1 MSEECWQRFLRSNNW
16 NPVELRD
23 NRYNQVIHLVSSA
36 DGAEDYYNIEG
47 NPARTEGI
55 ELARELDRKTMEAW
69 VGHPYMD
76 VIDNSTDFDTKMRKM
91 ISALC
96 RRIGIEA
103 EDRLQDE
110 SRKVKF
116 LVQGPLPSTQSFPPY
131 QDFDVVHDY
140 LITSN
145 QKIQSRIRKRG
156 QNGNWSYQQTVRRS
170 DAGSQMVEL
179 RRQITHRDYVVCFF
193 LHYFI
198 YS

>member
-1 MSEECWQRFLRSNNW
+1 MSDECWQRFLRSNNW

-116 LVQGPLPSTQSFPPY
+116 LVQGPLPSALSFPPY

-145 QKIQSRIRKRG
+145 LKIQSRIRKRG

-179 RRQITHRDYVVCFF
+179 RRQITHRDYVVC
-193 LHYFI
+193 L
-198 YS
+198 